1 LFQKGH
7 TFLFIETLGGEFF
20 MSYQLYTMAGSC
32 SMAVHAIMNELGC
45 DAEITVIERGEK
57 GIKSPEYLKLNPR
70 GNVPFLVEDGKGM
83 IEGGAIITY
92 LCDKHGK
99 LLPKAGW
106 ERAQALQWLMFA
118 NATLH
123 PAYGRTFWISS
134 NVPQAAQEESLKT
147 ARAQIQQLWDYVE
160 AGLEKSG
167 PYLCGSEPCAG
178 DLLITTI
185 ANWNPQNYKFGPK
198 CKALFKNISARPSY
212 QKALAAENVEYKA
225 AA

>member
-1 LFQKGH
+1 
-7 TFLFIETLGGEFF
+7 
-20 MSYQLYTMAGSC
+20 MSYELYSKAGSC
-32 SMAVHAIMNELGC
+32 SMAVHAIMNELGLNPAVHIMEAG
-45 DAEITVIERGEK
+45 DGANGL
-57 GIKSPEYLKLNPR
+57 KSPEYLKLNPR

-92 LCDKHGK
+92 LCDKEGK
-99 LLPKAGW
+99 LIPKSGW

-134 NVPQAAQEESLKT
+134 NLPADQHEAALKT

-160 AGLEKSG
+160 GELAKSG
-167 PYLCGSEPCAG
+167 GAYLCGNEPVAA
-178 DLLITTI
+178 DFLIATI
-185 ANWNPQNYKFGPK
+185 ANWNPAAYKFGAK
-198 CKALFKNISARPSY
+198 TSALLKNISARPSY
-212 QKALAAENVEYKA
+212 QKALAAEKIEYKA

>member
-1 LFQKGH
+1 
-7 TFLFIETLGGEFF
+7 
-20 MSYQLYTMAGSC
+20 MSYELYTKAGSC
-32 SMAVHAIMNELGC
+32 SMAVHAIMNELGLNPKINILE
-45 DAEITVIERGEK
+45 AGAGPNGLK
-57 GIKSPEYLKLNPR
+57 NPEYLKINPR

-92 LCDKHGK
+92 LCDKHGA
-99 LLPKAGW
+99 LLPKLGT

-134 NVPQAAQEESLKT
+134 NAPKESQEELLKT

-160 AGLEKSG
+160 GELEKSG
-167 PYLCGSEPCAG
+167 TTYLAG
-178 DLLITTI
+178 IETTAADFLMTTI
-185 ANWNPQNYKFGPK
+185 ANWNPAAYKFGPK
-198 CKALFKNISARPSY
+198 TKAIFKNISARPSY
-212 QKALAAENVEYKA
+212 QKALAEEKIEYKA